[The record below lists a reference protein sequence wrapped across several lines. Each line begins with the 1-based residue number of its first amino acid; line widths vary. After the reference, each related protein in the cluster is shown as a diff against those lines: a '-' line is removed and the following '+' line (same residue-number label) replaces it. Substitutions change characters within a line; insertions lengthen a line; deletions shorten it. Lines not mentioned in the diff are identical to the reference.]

1 MGDDLLAYS
10 SHPTRSVGLV
20 VRLVEPGDG
29 RSMVL
34 NADLMEQTAVLRLVK
49 EMTAE
54 VDAVVLSPNVTRT
67 RN

>member
-1 MGDDLLAYS
+1 M
-10 SHPTRSVGLV
+10 
-20 VRLVEPGDG
+20 RLVEPGDG